1 MCGRGEGCTSSS
13 ASICCCSSEGRR
25 KSVNGVG
32 SSYQFIS
39 RSRFVVSFV
48 VFRLVADEDVEE
60 GFRVY
65 RHGGKKQRAPTSN
78 FPELKRSSLM
88 GKLFLAGCPA
98 SESHLISTSADG
110 SIRQWASATGQ
121 PYPPNAPPP
130 KPHTL
135 GLTSLSVSRD
145 GRKALYNSIEG
156 TTRLWDV
163 GNSGEVEGTFESFA
177 KSDDAQSGPCKSD
190 SALTT

>member
-1 MCGRGEGCTSSS
+1 MVTNFGTELSLSRS
-13 ASICCCSSEGRR
+13 ALGDR
-25 KSVNGVG
+25 KSVLIHFRNPNKITDN
-32 SSYQFIS
+32 IS
-39 RSRFVVSFV
+39 HAEHHDSVWGLSWTAQDTV
-48 VFRLVADEDVEE
+48 
-60 GFRVY
+60 
-65 RHGGKKQRAPTSN
+65 
-78 FPELKRSSLM
+78 
-88 GKLFLAGCPA
+88 
-98 SESHLISTSADG
+98 ISTSADG

-163 GNSGEVEGTFESFA
+163 GGSGEVEGTFESFA
-177 KSDDAQSGPCKSD
+177 KSDDAQSGPCKYS
-190 SALTT
+190 SAFKTALDR